1 MVFSFIGMKSQ
12 EIEIGTQNSIN
23 VKMTADVIGL
33 EEVIAVGYGT
43 MRKSDLTGSVT
54 RVSVEDKALMPN
66 TNLLQSLSGA
76 AGGVNIV
83 QTGFAG
89 GEPTFSIRGKTSLS
103 ASDNPLIVLDG
114 IIYNGS
120 ISNININ
127 DVESIDILKDASAAA
142 VYGSRSA
149 NGVMLITTKKGKT
162 EKPTVTFNMYYGYQD
177 ITNNP
182 MKVMNAEQYGPFN

>member
-1 MVFSFIGMKSQ
+1 MKSQ